1 MTETEPAVESS
12 PRATRALYAVLPQ
25 IIFWVAGGIGFGV
38 LLSLDADPDE
48 GDVFFSP
55 AYALVILGSY
65 AVLLGA
71 TIVVTRRWFGEPRE
85 VLRVRRTPFWPA
97 VGWSALTFVVSIGA
111 SLVLEEIF
119 HGAEDQ
125 GLTPNAFPGGTEA
138 AIGLALTAL
147 GICLFG
153 PLVEELYFRGLL
165 YHALRRWGVPVAVI
179 GSSILF
185 SLVHG
190 VPRAI
195 PVLFVLG
202 AAFALLA
209 EKTNSIIPAAV
220 LHALNNSLAMLA
232 GLAADE

>member
-1 MTETEPAVESS
+1 VIETEPAVERR
-12 PRATRALYAVLPQ
+12 PRWTHVLWALLPQ
-25 IIFWVAGGIGFGV
+25 LIFWVAGGIGFGMLAAFGADPETGDMFWSPANAILILASYVV
-38 LLSLDADPDE
+38 LLA
-48 GDVFFSP
+48 
-55 AYALVILGSY
+55 
-65 AVLLGA
+65 A
-71 TIVVTRRWFGEPRE
+71 TVWVARRWFGRPRE
-85 VLRVRRTPFWPA
+85 VLRVRRTPLWPA
-97 VGWSALTFVVSIGA
+97 VGWGALTFVASIVA
-111 SLVLEEIF
+111 SVILESIF

-138 AIGLALTAL
+138 TIGLALTAV
-147 GICLFG
+147 GICLVG
-153 PLVEELYFRGLL
+153 PVVEELYFRGLL
-165 YHALRRWGVPVAVI
+165 YHALRRWGVPIAVVS
-179 GSSILF
+179 SSILF

-220 LHALNNSLAMLA
+220 LHALNNSLAMVA